1 MNRVSVLFIAM
12 AFGLAGCANDATFRR
27 GQELLAGGDTV
38 EGLATLQQ
46 AMREAP
52 DNHEYR
58 NAYFRQRELQIGQM
72 LAQADTARQAGQGQ
86 IAEATYRKVQ
96 EIELNN
102 ERARAG
108 LAAIEMD
115 KRHRDRLVDAE
126 ALLKAG
132 KVEAADTAIRSILS
146 ENPAQREARQFK
158 RRISERSVADDE
170 RSPTLRAGFARPV
183 SVDLRDAPV
192 KTAFDL
198 LSRASGINFVLDKEI
213 RPDTKTTLTVKNTP
227 VEDVLRLIITTSQ
240 LDYKVLNDNTLL
252 VFPNSASKIK
262 DYKDLMVKGFY
273 LAHADAKQIANTI
286 KTLVKTK
293 DLIVDEKL
301 NYIAMRDTPEAI
313 RIAERLI
320 AAQDLPE
327 PEVLLELE
335 VLEVGVNRLMELGIR
350 YPEQVSYSVVGADNV
365 AGTLRLPEWQNRNS
379 SLVRMSITNPA
390 LILNLRKTDSD
401 TNLLANP
408 RIRVKNREKAKIH
421 IGERVPVITT
431 TSTANVGVSEAV
443 SYLDVGLKLEVEPN
457 ISLADDVAIKVGLEV
472 SNILET
478 ITRASGL
485 QTYRLGTR
493 NATTALRLRDSE
505 TQVLAGLIQED
516 ERRSANKVPGLG
528 DLPILGRLFSSNNNT
543 NIKTEIVL
551 LITPRIVRNLSPGEA
566 GTTGYFS
573 GTESMIGAPPL
584 RLKSNELA
592 TGAKPMAA
600 AVPQAIAQ
608 PTPGAAAESA
618 AIADGTVPASASATG
633 TPPAAPPQTDAA
645 GKPVAPLPSA
655 FAAPAAKR

>member
-1 MNRVSVLFIAM
+1 MNRVSMLFIAI
-12 AFGLAGCANDATFRR
+12 ALGLAGCANDATFRR
-27 GQELLAGGDTV
+27 GQDLLAAGQTV
-38 EGLATLQQ
+38 EGLGALQQ

-58 NAYFRQRELQIGQM
+58 NAYYRQRELQVGQM
-72 LAQADTARQAGQGQ
+72 LAHADSARQAGQTEL
-86 IAEATYRKVQ
+86 AAATYRKVM
-96 EIELNN
+96 EIEPGN

-108 LAAIEMD
+108 LVGLDMD
-115 KRHRDRLVDAE
+115 KRHHDRVSDGE

-132 KVEAADTAIRSILS
+132 KVEAADVAVRSVLS
-146 ENPAQREARQFK
+146 ENPAQRDARQLK
-158 RRISERSVADDE
+158 RRIAERSVADDE

-198 LSRASGINFVLDKEI
+198 LNRASGINFVLDKEI
-213 RPDTKTTLTVKNTP
+213 RPDTKTTLTVKNSP

-252 VFPNSASKIK
+252 VFPNSAAKIK

-293 DLIVDEKL
+293 DVIVDEKL

-313 RIAERLI
+313 RIVERLI

-350 YPEQVSYSVVGADNV
+350 YPEQVSYSIIGADNV
-365 AGTLRLPEWQNRNS
+365 AGTVRLEEWNNRSS

-408 RIRVKNREKAKIH
+408 RIRVKNRDKAKIH

-443 SYLDVGLKLEVEPN
+443 NYLDVGLKLEVEPN

-493 NATTALRLRDSE
+493 NATTSLRLRDSE

-516 ERRSANKVPGLG
+516 ERRSANKIPGLG
-528 DLPILGRLFSSNNNT
+528 DLPVLGRLFSSNNNT
-543 NIKTEIVL
+543 NVKTEIVL

-573 GTESMIGAPPL
+573 GTEAVIGAPPL
-584 RLKSNELA
+584 RLKSNEP
-592 TGAKPMAA
+592 TGGAKPVAA
-600 AVPQAIAQ
+600 ALQDATAQAI
-608 PTPGAAAESA
+608 PGAAAERPA
-618 AIADGTVPASASATG
+618 MVGGTAPASASSPDAT
-633 TPPAAPPQTDAA
+633 PARPLQTDVT
-645 GKPVAPLPSA
+645 GKAVAPLPSA
-655 FAAPAAKR
+655 FAAPAPKR

>member
-1 MNRVSVLFIAM
+1 MNRVSTLFIAI
-12 AFGLAGCANDATFRR
+12 ALGLAGCANDATFRR
-27 GQELLAGGDTV
+27 GQDLLAAGQTV
-38 EGLATLQQ
+38 EGLGALQQ

-52 DNHEYR
+52 NNHEYR
-58 NAYFRQRELQIGQM
+58 NAYFRQRELQVGQM
-72 LAQADTARQAGQGQ
+72 LAHADSARQAGQ
-86 IAEATYRKVQ
+86 AELAESTYRKVM
-96 EIELNN
+96 EIEPGN
-102 ERARAG
+102 ERGRAG
-108 LAAIEMD
+108 LAGLDMD
-115 KRHRDRLVDAE
+115 KRHRDRVSDGE

-132 KVEAADTAIRSILS
+132 KVEAADNAVRGVLS
-146 ENPAQREARQFK
+146 ENPAQRDARQLK
-158 RRISERSVADDE
+158 RRIAERSVADDE

-198 LSRASGINFVLDKEI
+198 LNRASGINFVLDKEI
-213 RPDTKTTLTVKNTP
+213 RPDTKTTLTVKNSP

-252 VFPNSASKIK
+252 VFPNSAAKIK

-273 LAHADAKQIANTI
+273 LAHADAKQMANTI

-320 AAQDLPE
+320 AAQDLPD

-350 YPEQVSYSVVGADNV
+350 YPEQISYSVIGAANV
-365 AGTLRLPEWQNRNS
+365 AGTVSLPEWNNRSS

-408 RIRVKNREKAKIH
+408 RIRVKNRDKAKIH

-443 SYLDVGLKLEVEPN
+443 NYLDVGLKLEVEPN

-493 NATTALRLRDSE
+493 NATTSLRLRDSE

-543 NIKTEIVL
+543 NVKTEIVL

-573 GTESMIGAPPL
+573 GTEAVIGAPPL
-584 RLKSNELA
+584 RLKSTESA
-592 TGAKPMAA
+592 GGAKPVAA
-600 AVPQAIAQ
+600 AVPQAIPQ
-608 PTPGAAAESA
+608 QTPGAAVETAVVTGE
-618 AIADGTVPASASATG
+618 TVPAQAPATNA
-633 TPPAAPPQTDAA
+633 PAVAPPQTDAS

>member
-1 MNRVSVLFIAM
+1 MNRVSTLFIAIM
-12 AFGLAGCANDATFRR
+12 FCLAGCANDATFRR
-27 GQELLAGGDTV
+27 GQDLLAAGQTV
-38 EGLATLQQ
+38 EGLGALQQ

-52 DNHEYR
+52 NNHEYR
-58 NAYFRQRELQIGQM
+58 NAYFRQRELQVGQM
-72 LAQADTARQAGQGQ
+72 LAHADSARQAGQVEL
-86 IAEATYRKVQ
+86 AESTYRKVM
-96 EIELNN
+96 EIDPAN
-102 ERARAG
+102 ERGRAG
-108 LAAIEMD
+108 LAGLDMD
-115 KRHRDRLVDAE
+115 KRHRDRVSDGE
-126 ALLKAG
+126 ALLKAD
-132 KVEAADTAIRSILS
+132 KVEAADNAVRSVLS
-146 ENPAQREARQFK
+146 ENPAQRDARQLK
-158 RRISERSVADDE
+158 RRIAERSVADDE

-198 LSRASGINFVLDKEI
+198 LNRASGINFVLDKEI
-213 RPDTKTTLTVKNTP
+213 RPDSKTTLTVKNSP
-227 VEDVLRLIITTSQ
+227 VEDVLRLIVTTSQ

-252 VFPNSASKIK
+252 VFPNSAAKIK

-293 DLIVDEKL
+293 DVIVDEKL
-301 NYIAMRDTPEAI
+301 NYIALRDTPEAI
-313 RIAERLI
+313 RIVERLI
-320 AAQDLPE
+320 AAQDLPD

-350 YPEQVSYSVVGADNV
+350 YPEQVSYSVIGADNV
-365 AGTLRLPEWQNRNS
+365 AGTVRLPEWQNRSS

-408 RIRVKNREKAKIH
+408 RIRVKNRDKAKIH

-443 SYLDVGLKLEVEPN
+443 NYLDVGLKLEVEPN

-493 NATTALRLRDSE
+493 NATTSLRLRDSE

-543 NIKTEIVL
+543 NVKTEIVL
-551 LITPRIVRNLSPGEA
+551 LITPRIVRNLSPGDV

-573 GTESMIGAPPL
+573 GTEAVIGAPPL
-584 RLKSNELA
+584 RLKSNESAGGTKQASAALPDA
-592 TGAKPMAA
+592 TVHA
-600 AVPQAIAQ
+600 
-608 PTPGAAAESA
+608 TPGTAA
-618 AIADGTVPASASATG
+618 GPATIVGG
-633 TPPAAPPQTDAA
+633 TPAATSTSGAAPARGLETDAS
-645 GKPVAPLPSA
+645 GKAVAPLPSA
-655 FAAPAAKR
+655 FSAPAPKR